1 MAGGLLDILLGRIA
15 LGGPLTVAD
24 YMAEALGH
32 PRFGYYATRDPFGAA
47 GDFVTAPEI
56 SQMFG
61 ELIGLWCA
69 VVWQAMGEPDPVRWV
84 ELGPGRGTLMADA
97 IRAGRTVQG
106 FLQAAHLH
114 LVETSPTLRSIQAD
128 TLAKGSPPR
137 PPLWHADLSDI
148 PDGPVILIANE
159 FLDALPIRQF
169 ERTAAGWCERL
180 VAAGPGGDGL
190 IFALSPP
197 SCRPPMLLS
206 PAVFDAPLGAICDQ
220 SATDRDLD
228 LTTRL
233 AVPGLPLLGATDG
246 GWNLELMV
254 PWAALGDLDA
264 ASFGLACETIRPGCE
279 PATLRW
285 PGDGLAAR
293 LTGLPD
299 LSPFRLTTGPVEVS
313 VEGVGAAAVLVV
325 ELPITNRT
333 GRDFEGFAKAA
344 LERADGLSLAEAE
357 VRVSNGGSG
366 TVRWDFKPGQGAATL
381 LWRIECAAAPTLR
394 RTGRARL

>member
-1 MAGGLLDILLGRIA
+1 VGL
-15 LGGPLTVAD
+15 
-24 YMAEALGH
+24 
-32 PRFGYYATRDPFGAA
+32 
-47 GDFVTAPEI
+47 
-56 SQMFG
+56 
-61 ELIGLWCA
+61 
-69 VVWQAMGEPDPVRWV
+69 PD
-84 ELGPGRGTLMADA
+84 D
-97 IRAGRTVQG
+97 
-106 FLQAAHLH
+106 
-114 LVETSPTLRSIQAD
+114 LV
-128 TLAKGSPPR
+128 
-137 PPLWHADLSDI
+137 
-148 PDGPVILIANE
+148 
-159 FLDALPIRQF
+159 
-169 ERTAAGWCERL
+169 
-180 VAAGPGGDGL
+180 AGPGELLLTLSRPGGEPVHAPCWAAVDTTASRSGMVAQPVGRATVRPTLDGALDDRAWRAAAVLSGLGRQARVLVLALDDGL
-190 IFALSPP
+190 AIAARMQRPDGRPPRATVAGRDRDLSGDDQFAVALSPAGADGP
-197 SCRPPMLLS
+197 RYRL
-206 PAVFDAPLGAICDQ
+206 AVNPLGAICDQ